1 MQKIIAKI
9 ENFAKRFELVGE
21 YNIHMEQEFQKL
33 KDFSLQLKP
42 CVNEVSKFCE
52 LLNTR
57 PQQIKIINSDDI
69 CHKGRLYLEWST
81 LREVDKYTKEIIGII
96 GSTCYHHVDLNEV
109 LKLLLDKSTSKSAKI
124 DGY

>member
-1 MQKIIAKI
+1 MQEIIAKI

-21 YNIHMEQEFQKL
+21 YNILMDLEFSEQEFLKL
-33 KDFSLQLKP
+33 KDFSLKLKP

-52 LLNTR
+52 LLNAH

-69 CHKGRLYLEWST
+69 GHKGRLYLEWST
-81 LREVDKYTKEIIGII
+81 MREVDKYTKEIIGII

-109 LKLLLDKSTSKSAKI
+109 LKLIKPYK
-124 DGY
+124 